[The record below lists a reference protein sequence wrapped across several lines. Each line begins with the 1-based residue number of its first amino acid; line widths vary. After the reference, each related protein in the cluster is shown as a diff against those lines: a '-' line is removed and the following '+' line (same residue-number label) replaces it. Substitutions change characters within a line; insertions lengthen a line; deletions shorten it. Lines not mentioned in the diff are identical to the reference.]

1 MYIIGTKPVVLQ
13 KNISMLSILKNFVFY
28 IYNNVQKID
37 ILL

>member
-1 MYIIGTKPVVLQ
+1 MYIIGTKTVVLQ
-13 KNISMLSILKNFVFY
+13 KNISMLSMLINFVFH